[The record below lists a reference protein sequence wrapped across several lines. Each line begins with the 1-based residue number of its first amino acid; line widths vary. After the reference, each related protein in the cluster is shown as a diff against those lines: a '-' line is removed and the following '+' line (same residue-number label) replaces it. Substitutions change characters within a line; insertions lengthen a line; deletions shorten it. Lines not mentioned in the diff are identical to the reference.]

1 MKITPYSQFQNI
13 KGEFAFLKKD
23 WKEKDFDK
31 KLNELNNVI
40 EKISECQL
48 KAKTAFINMENHKIE
63 VYDFAE
69 KLAEYKNKKL
79 CQLDDQQK

>member
-48 KAKTAFINMENHKIE
+48 KAKTAVDNMENHKIE
-63 VYDFAE
+63 IYEFIN
-69 KLAEYKNKKL
+69 KLAEYKNKKI